1 MPQAAA
7 TLDSPSRARTY
18 AAWALQI
25 VLALAFLAAGG
36 SKLAGVPMMVQL
48 FDAIGIGQWFRIVT
62 GLVEVVGAI
71 GLLVPGFSGP
81 AALWLGFTMLCATIT
96 HLTVLHTNPAPAV
109 VLVILNAVLAYLRRE
124 QITALLARRGQV
136 SSASA

>member
-1 MPQAAA
+1 MSQAATFA
-7 TLDSPSRARTY
+7 SPSRTRNY

-48 FDAIGIGQWFRIVT
+48 FDGIGIGQWFRIVT
-62 GLVEVVGAI
+62 GLVEIVGAI
-71 GLLVPGFSGP
+71 GLLVPGFAGP
-81 AALWLGFTMLCATIT
+81 AALWLGFTMVCATIT
-96 HLTVLHTNPAPAV
+96 HLTVLHTNPVPAV
-109 VLVILNAVLAYLRRE
+109 VLVVLNAVNAFLRRE
-124 QITALLARRGQV
+124 QITSLLARRGPV